1 MRYLLFFL
9 LLLCFSFQSPKEKGT
24 QLFNGNNLDGWDTWL
39 ATPDSSYQIPGIER
53 DANGKYTKPLG
64 LNKDPLGVFTVSE
77 KDGTPVIHISGQ
89 GFGAVTTKKEFDNF
103 HLSIDY
109 KWGEKKWAP
118 RDKVKRDSG
127 ILYFCVGEHGA
138 GGGAWMQ
145 SQECQVQEGDT
156 GDYWSVGAAIA
167 DVKAEYTDLNGEQV
181 LQFSPTASLKTIGKG
196 FTGKNW
202 NTLRCLKETTNE
214 KPGEWNHIDIYTLNG
229 KSVHV
234 INGTTVMVLENSRH
248 MVDGKEVPLT
258 KGKIQIQTEGAEI
271 FYRNIKVRAIQVIP
285 ATVLK

>member
-1 MRYLLFFL
+1 MNYLLFFL
-9 LLLCFSFQSPKEKGT
+9 LLLCFSFQTEEKWT
-24 QLFNGNNLDGWDTWL
+24 ELFNGKNLEGWDTWL
-39 ATPDSSYQIPGIER
+39 ATPDSSYQVPAIKR
-53 DANGKYTKPLG
+53 DAGGKYTQPIG
-64 LNKDPLGVFTVSE
+64 LNNDPLNVFTVST
-77 KDGTPVIHISGQ
+77 KDGSPVIHISGQ
-89 GFGAVTTKKEFDNF
+89 GFGALTSKKEFENF

-118 RDKVKRDSG
+118 RDKSKRDSG
-127 ILYFCVGEHGA
+127 ILYYCVGEHGA
-138 GGGAWMQ
+138 GSGAWMQ

-156 GDYWSVGAAIA
+156 GDYWSVAGAMV
-167 DVKAEYTDLNGEQV
+167 DVKAEYTDLKGEQV
-181 LQFSPTASLKTIGKG
+181 LKFTPTASLKTVGKG

-202 NTLRCLKETTNE
+202 NTLRCLKETTKE
-214 KPGEWNHIDIYTLNG
+214 KSGEWNHLDIYAFHG

-234 INGTTVMVLENSRH
+234 INGTTVMVLENSRR
-248 MVDGKEVPLT
+248 VVNGKEVPLT